1 MQSGL
6 NRLAA
11 GARQAGTYRR
21 YGRLCVLLLGL
32 MVSGCAGIGQIGSL
46 TDRPAVSVAF
56 ESIDGPPPAVHE
68 KFMRALKDE
77 AGARQ
82 ITVVSSGEANYRLR
96 GYLAA
101 NPAGGATSV
110 SWAWDVYD
118 SSQRRA
124 LRLKGEDTASGGTGW
139 TNVDDQVLR
148 RIARSGLYQL
158 AGFAAAPRQQTAAAE
173 PAQPEK
179 PASSVAWLD
188 DWAPEAAGIFRIFR
202 RDDAKPEVASAPAP
216 ARSAEAAPRGR
227 ASPDEAPAKAFAFA
241 PEAR

>member
-21 YGRLCVLLLGL
+21 YGRVCVLLLGL

-82 ITVVSSGEANYRLR
+82 ITVVSSGEA
-96 GYLAA
+96 
-101 NPAGGATSV
+101 
-110 SWAWDVYD
+110 
-118 SSQRRA
+118 RA
-124 LRLKGEDTASGGTGW
+124 ESDGWRTG
-139 TNVDDQVLR
+139 
-148 RIARSGLYQL
+148 
-158 AGFAAAPRQQTAAAE
+158 
-173 PAQPEK
+173 
-179 PASSVAWLD
+179 
-188 DWAPEAAGIFRIFR
+188 
-202 RDDAKPEVASAPAP
+202 
-216 ARSAEAAPRGR
+216 
-227 ASPDEAPAKAFAFA
+227 
-241 PEAR
+241 